1 MDLKVFQLLLV
12 LDKNKN
18 FNYMNKNFFLIEHP
32 LIKRD
37 VTILRDIKTSSD
49 TFRAALQRVSNVLA
63 VEISKNFKLS
73 EIEID
78 TPLEKTTGAKL
89 THDVI
94 LVPVLRAGLGM
105 VNGFLQIIPEAKVG
119 HIGLQ
124 RDEETLKPI
133 EYYYKVPKN
142 LDSSE
147 VIMLDPMLATGGS
160 ASEALKYLK
169 KRGAK
174 KLVFA
179 CLVAAPE
186 GIKKIETEHP
196 DIKIFAAALDRE
208 LNDKGYILPGLGDAG
223 DRTFGTL

>member
-1 MDLKVFQLLLV
+1 
-12 LDKNKN
+12 
-18 FNYMNKNFFLIEHP
+18 MNKNFILIEHP
-32 LIKRD
+32 IIKRD
-37 VTILRDIKTSSD
+37 VTILRDINTDSE
-49 TFRAALQRVSNVLA
+49 TFRAALQRVSNILA
-63 VEISKNFKLS
+63 VELSKEFRLTDTQV
-73 EIEID
+73 E
-78 TPLEKTTGAKL
+78 TPLEKTQGAKL

-133 EYYYKVPKN
+133 EYYYKVPKH
-142 LDSSE
+142 LETAE
-147 VIMLDPMLATGGS
+147 VVMLDPMLATGGS

-169 KRGAK
+169 KRGAT

-186 GIKKIETEHP
+186 GIAKIKSEHP
-196 DIKIFAAALDRE
+196 DVKIFAAALDRE
-208 LNDKGYILPGLGDAG
+208 LNSKGYILPGLGDAG

>member
-1 MDLKVFQLLLV
+1 MTDKFNLV
-12 LDKNKN
+12 
-18 FNYMNKNFFLIEHP
+18 EHP

-37 VTILRDIKTSSD
+37 VTILRDKNTDSE
-49 TFRAALQRVSNVLA
+49 TFRAALQRVSNILA
-63 VEISKNFKLS
+63 AEISKKFSLTK
-73 EIEID
+73 IEVE
-78 TPLEKTTGAKL
+78 TPLEKTEGSKL
-89 THDVI
+89 SHQVI

-142 LDSSE
+142 LELAE
-147 VIMLDPMLATGGS
+147 VVMLDPMLATGGS

-169 KRGAK
+169 NRGAK
-174 KLVFA
+174 KIAFA
-179 CLVAAPE
+179 CLVASPE
-186 GIKKIETEHP
+186 GIAKINSEHP

-208 LNDKGYILPGLGDAG
+208 LNNKGYILPGLGDAG

>member
-1 MDLKVFQLLLV
+1 
-12 LDKNKN
+12 
-18 FNYMNKNFFLIEHP
+18 MNKNFFLIEHP
-32 LIKRD
+32 IIKRD
-37 VTILRDIKTSSD
+37 VTILRDINTDSE
-49 TFRAALQRVSNVLA
+49 TFRAAIQRVSNILA
-63 VEISKNFKLS
+63 VELSKEFRLTDT
-73 EIEID
+73 EVE
-78 TPLEKTTGAKL
+78 TPLEKTQGAKL

-133 EYYYKVPKN
+133 EYYYKVPKH
-142 LDSSE
+142 LETAE
-147 VIMLDPMLATGGS
+147 VVMLDPMLATGGS

-169 KRGAK
+169 KRGAT

-186 GIKKIETEHP
+186 GIEKIKSEHP
-196 DIKIFAAALDRE
+196 DVKIFAAALDRE
-208 LNDKGYILPGLGDAG
+208 LNSKGYILPGLGDAG

>member
-1 MDLKVFQLLLV
+1 MTDKFYLV
-12 LDKNKN
+12 
-18 FNYMNKNFFLIEHP
+18 EHP

-37 VTILRDIKTSSD
+37 VTILRDKNTDSE
-49 TFRAALQRVSNVLA
+49 TFRAALQRVSNILA
-63 VEISKNFKLS
+63 AETSKEFSLTKINVE
-73 EIEID
+73 
-78 TPLEKTTGAKL
+78 TPLEKTEGSKL
-89 THDVI
+89 TNEII

-124 RDEETLKPI
+124 RDEETLKPV

-142 LDSSE
+142 LAFAE
-147 VIMLDPMLATGGS
+147 VVMLDPMLATGGS

-179 CLVAAPE
+179 CVVAAPE
-186 GIKKIETEHP
+186 GIAKIESEHP
-196 DIKIFAAALDRE
+196 DVKIFAAALDRE
-208 LNDKGYILPGLGDAG
+208 LNNKGYILPGLGDAG
-223 DRTFGTL
+223 DRTFGTM

>member
-1 MDLKVFQLLLV
+1 
-12 LDKNKN
+12 
-18 FNYMNKNFFLIEHP
+18 MNKNFLLIQHP
-32 LIKRD
+32 VIKRD
-37 VTILRDIKTSSD
+37 VTILRDKNTDSE
-49 TFRAALQRVSNVLA
+49 TFRAALQRVSNILA
-63 VEISKNFKLS
+63 VELSKEFRLT
-73 EIEID
+73 ETEVE
-78 TPLEKTTGAKL
+78 TPLEKTQGAKL
-89 THDVI
+89 THDII

-133 EYYYKVPKN
+133 EYYYKVPKH
-142 LDSSE
+142 LETAE
-147 VIMLDPMLATGGS
+147 VVMLDPMLATGGS

-169 KRGAK
+169 KRGAS

-186 GIKKIETEHP
+186 GIDKIKSEHP
-196 DIKIFAAALDRE
+196 DVKIYAAALDRE
-208 LNDKGYILPGLGDAG
+208 LNSKGYILPGLGDAG

>member
-1 MDLKVFQLLLV
+1 
-12 LDKNKN
+12 
-18 FNYMNKNFFLIEHP
+18 MNKNFFLIEHP
-32 LIKRD
+32 IIKRD
-37 VTILRDIKTSSD
+37 VTILRDQNTDSE
-49 TFRAALQRVSNVLA
+49 TFRAALQRVSNILA
-63 VEISKNFKLS
+63 VELSKEFRLT
-73 EIEID
+73 ETEVE
-78 TPLEKTTGAKL
+78 TPLEKTQGAKL

-133 EYYYKVPKN
+133 EYYYKVPKH
-142 LDSSE
+142 LETAE
-147 VIMLDPMLATGGS
+147 VVMLDPMLATGGS

-169 KRGAK
+169 KRGAA

-186 GIKKIETEHP
+186 GIDKIKTEHP
-196 DIKIFAAALDRE
+196 DVKIFAAALDRE
-208 LNDKGYILPGLGDAG
+208 LNSKGYILPGLGDAG